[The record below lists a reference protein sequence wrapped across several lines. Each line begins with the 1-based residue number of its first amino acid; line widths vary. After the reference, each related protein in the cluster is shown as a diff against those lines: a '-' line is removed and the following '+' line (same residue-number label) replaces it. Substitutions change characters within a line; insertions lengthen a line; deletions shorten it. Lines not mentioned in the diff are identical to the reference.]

1 MNISQI
7 NNINFGAK
15 YIRSSQVEKYNL
27 QKGVY
32 EPAEI
37 SFIELNPEN
46 YKDYIAIND
55 FSLSL
60 RGKSDAFSI
69 ADTAELL
76 REQVLSKD
84 VYKIYAL
91 TTQENHFAA
100 LKPDKILAIGEL
112 QKLGNKNHEL
122 DYLLIKPSLTGTNE
136 KKEFKKIGTTF
147 LNMLKSLDK
156 VESIAVTSF
165 SKSQFYKNNGFRFI
179 DGDIPKYFWR
189 QRGKLK

>member
-1 MNISQI
+1 M
-7 NNINFGAK
+7 
-15 YIRSSQVEKYNL
+15 
-27 QKGVY
+27 
-32 EPAEI
+32 
-37 SFIELNPEN
+37 
-46 YKDYIAIND
+46 
-55 FSLSL
+55 
-60 RGKSDAFSI
+60 
-69 ADTAELL
+69 
-76 REQVLSKD
+76 
-84 VYKIYAL
+84 
-91 TTQENHFAA
+91 
-100 LKPDKILAIGEL
+100 
-112 QKLGNKNHEL
+112 GNKNHEL